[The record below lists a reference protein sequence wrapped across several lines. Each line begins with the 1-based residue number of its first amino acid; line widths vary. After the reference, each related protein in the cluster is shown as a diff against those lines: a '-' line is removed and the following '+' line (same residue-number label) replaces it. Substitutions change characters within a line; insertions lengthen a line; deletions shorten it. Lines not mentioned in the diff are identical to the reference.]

1 MPTSK
6 LVAIHQP
13 TFFPWLGYF
22 NKIERCDRFVVLD
35 PVQFSK
41 KGGTW
46 ANRVKLL
53 VNGQP
58 QWTTMPVERNYH
70 GVRSYAEM
78 RIDNGAAWRDK
89 LRQTLRL
96 NYRAAP
102 HFAEVFPPLE
112 DLISNPTSSLTD
124 YNLSAILYLA
134 KALGIDVAKIVMA
147 SELKAEG
154 SGTDLLV
161 SITKAAGGTAYLC
174 GGGASGYQEDE
185 NFTAAGLDLIYQN
198 FKHPEYEQV
207 NTTEFVPGLSV
218 IDALMNCGFERTAA
232 LIHRA

>member
-22 NKIERCDRFVVLD
+22 NKIDRCDQFVVLD
-35 PVQFSK
+35 NVQFSK

-53 VNGQP
+53 VSGSP
-58 QWTTMPVERNYH
+58 RWATMPVERDYH

-78 RIDNGAAWRDK
+78 RIDNSNPWRDK
-89 LRQTLRL
+89 LLQTLRT
-96 NYRAAP
+96 NYRAAA
-102 HFAEVFPPLE
+102 HFAKVFPAIE
-112 DLISNPTSSLTD
+112 ELISNPTSRLTD

-134 KALGIDVAKIVMA
+134 RALSIDVSKIVLA
-147 SELKAEG
+147 STLKVEG

-161 SITKAAGGTAYLC
+161 SITKSVGGTAYLC
-174 GGGASGYQEDE
+174 GGGASGYQEDAK
-185 NFTAAGLDLIYQN
+185 FAAAGLDLIYQS
-198 FKHPEYEQV
+198 FQHPVYEQA
-207 NTTEFVPGLSV
+207 NAREFVPGLSV

-232 LIHRA
+232 LIQGA

>member
-22 NKIERCDRFVVLD
+22 NKISRCDQFVVLD
-35 PVQFSK
+35 TVQFSK

-53 VNGQP
+53 INGQP
-58 QWTTMPVERNYH
+58 RWATMPVERNYH

-78 RIDNGAAWRDK
+78 RIDNGDPWRDK
-89 LRQTLRL
+89 LLQSLRL
-96 NYRAAP
+96 NYRGAA

-112 DLISNPTSSLTD
+112 DLISNPTSRLTD
-124 YNLSAILYLA
+124 YNLSAILYLT

-147 SELKAEG
+147 SGLKAEG

-161 SITKAAGGTAYLC
+161 AITRAAGGTAYLC
-174 GGGASGYQEDE
+174 GGGASDYQEDE
-185 NFTAAGLDLIYQN
+185 KFGAAGLNLIYQN

-207 NTTEFVPGLSV
+207 NTTGFVPGLSV
-218 IDALMNCGFERTAA
+218 IDALMSCGFEKTAA
-232 LIHRA
+232 LIHGA